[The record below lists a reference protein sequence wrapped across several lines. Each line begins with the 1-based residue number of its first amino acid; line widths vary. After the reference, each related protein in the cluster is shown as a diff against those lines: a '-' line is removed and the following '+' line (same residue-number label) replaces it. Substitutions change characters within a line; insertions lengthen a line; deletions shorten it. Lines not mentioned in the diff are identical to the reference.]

1 MLKVLEGHDSSVLRV
16 EFVNEG
22 TQLLS
27 SGSDGLLKLWQLTR
41 SCSKASD
48 ENSSSSSKKFSRR
61 STKNKSATESSSTT
75 AAGASFAGECIRTYD
90 EHAGKLWAL
99 AAISAGAAG
108 GKENSSSS
116 GEERRGIRVAT
127 GGADATLILWK
138 DVTIAEQREKLE
150 REKELIEQY
159 DTVF

>member
-1 MLKVLEGHDSSVLRV
+1 MLRV
-16 EFVNEG
+16 EFVNGG

-41 SCSKASD
+41 SSSKASD
-48 ENSSSSSKKFSRR
+48 EAVSSSSQKSSRR
-61 STKNKSATESSSTT
+61 SAKNKSTSESSSAT

-99 AAISAGAAG
+99 ATISAAAG
-108 GKENSSSS
+108 GAKEDSSS
-116 GEERRGIRVAT
+116 GGDERCGIRVAT

-138 DVTIAEQREKLE
+138 DVTIAEQHEKLE
-150 REKELIEQY
+150 REKKLIEQY
-159 DTVF
+159 DTVLYMYKI